1 MLVRIA
7 SRTDARPPTGT
18 LRPYPLPAPDP
29 RCLAF
34 TGVSP
39 PSAACR
45 HLSHPSGLSGVA
57 LLPRTQLPP
66 ILPVTG
72 PTVTAPDNKETIM
85 KFNLMVA
92 FGALMLASPALAQ
105 ENVVNVYN
113 WSDYIAEDTVAKFE
127 AETGI
132 KVNYDVFDSNELV
145 EAKLLAGSS
154 GYDVVVPSGFFLER
168 QVAAGLFLPFDKSKL
183 PNLVN
188 IDPEVAAATAVHD
201 PDNAHSVDY
210 MWGTTAIGYNVEK
223 VKAALG
229 DQPIDTWDIVF
240 KPELV
245 SKLADCGVTLLDA
258 PAEIM
263 ATALNYLG
271 LDPNSESADDLKKAE
286 ELLLSIR
293 PYVRYFNS
301 SQYID
306 DLGNGEV
313 CLSVGYSGDVFIA
326 RDAASEAGA
335 GVEVAYV
342 IPKEGALK
350 WFDLM
355 AIPADAPNVENAYK
369 FIDFMLRPDIA
380 AANTNYVFYASGNKA
395 ALELIDPAIKNDPA
409 IYPTA
414 EVSAKLFPLKAH
426 TPDYD
431 ELLTESW
438 QRIKAGS

>member
-1 MLVRIA
+1 MTNRMMIA
-7 SRTDARPPTGT
+7 LAT
-18 LRPYPLPAPDP
+18 LLIA
-29 RCLAF
+29 
-34 TGVSP
+34 T
-39 PSAACR
+39 
-45 HLSHPSGLSGVA
+45 
-57 LLPRTQLPP
+57 
-66 ILPVTG
+66 
-72 PTVTAPDNKETIM
+72 
-85 KFNLMVA
+85 
-92 FGALMLASPALAQ
+92 PALAQ
-105 ENVVNVYN
+105 DNVVNVYN

-183 PNLVN
+183 PNLAN
-188 IDPEVAAATAVHD
+188 MDPEVMLATAAHD

-210 MWGTTAIGYNVEK
+210 MWGTTAIGYNAGKLKER
-223 VKAALG
+223 LG
-229 DQPIDTWDIVF
+229 EQPIDTWDIVF

-258 PAEIM
+258 PAEII
-263 ATALNYLG
+263 ASALNYLG
-271 LDPNSESADDLKKAE
+271 LDPNSESLDDLKKAE
-286 ELLLSIR
+286 ELLMSIR
-293 PYVRYFNS
+293 PHVRYFNS

-326 RDAASEAGA
+326 QAAAAEAAA
-335 GVEVAYV
+335 GVEVGYA

-350 WFDLM
+350 WFDLF
-355 AIPADAPNVENAYK
+355 AIPADAPHADNAYK

-395 ALELIDPAIKNDPA
+395 ALDLIDPEVKNDPA

-414 EVSAKLFPLKAH
+414 EISAKLFPLKAH

-431 ELLTESW
+431 EVLTETW